1 MNRPADINDL
11 LAVTEDTVFLTVVG
25 VVGDVTLH
33 DMTEAGQAVGTYYF
47 PMSQSTP
54 RLLTFAVK
62 TAGSTDSIPAALRT
76 TLASLDPELPLYD
89 VKTMDERT
97 EGALLNRR
105 SPALLSLSFGALA
118 LLLSAV
124 GIYGVLAHLVTQRTK
139 EIGIRLALGGTGRS
153 IFHLVLRESL
163 LLVGLGLLVGAGGAL
178 ALRQSLE
185 SQFFGIQ
192 PGDPM
197 VVGSVTLLAG
207 RRRDDRLCHPG
218 APCDP
223 DRSDVRTRRVASD
236 RDESRSRE
244 ARTAHDDASRTV
256 PLCVLRGSVG
266 AVYRPWLF
274 LAASLEGVLHAEH
287 RRDLRAQPG
296 VVQREQYVRV
306 DQQLAHDVELE
317 ADRATPLAERRVS
330 ERDVGEHLAV
340 LRHEVLRH
348 QLGSV
353 DEPLS
358 QDVERQGE
366 ARRHAEV
373 GAEGQQRPV
382 RQVARLARFGV
393 AGQDAGA
400 VPLVG
405 GVHVG
410 RHDSVRVGPD

>member
-197 VVGSVTLLAG
+197 VVGSVTLLLA
-207 RRRDDRLCHPG
+207 
-218 APCDP
+218 
-223 DRSDVRTRRVASD
+223 VVAMIACAIP
-236 RDESRSRE
+236 
-244 ARTAHDDASRTV
+244 AR
-256 PLCVLRGSVG
+256 
-266 AVYRPWLF
+266 
-274 LAASLEGVLHAEH
+274 
-287 RRDLRAQPG
+287 
-296 VVQREQYVRV
+296 
-306 DQQLAHDVELE
+306 
-317 ADRATPLAERRVS
+317 RATRIDPMSALAE
-330 ERDVGEHLAV
+330 
-340 LRHEVLRH
+340 
-348 QLGSV
+348 
-353 DEPLS
+353 
-358 QDVERQGE
+358 
-366 ARRHAEV
+366 
-373 GAEGQQRPV
+373 
-382 RQVARLARFGV
+382 
-393 AGQDAGA
+393 
-400 VPLVG
+400 
-405 GVHVG
+405 
-410 RHDSVRVGPD
+410 